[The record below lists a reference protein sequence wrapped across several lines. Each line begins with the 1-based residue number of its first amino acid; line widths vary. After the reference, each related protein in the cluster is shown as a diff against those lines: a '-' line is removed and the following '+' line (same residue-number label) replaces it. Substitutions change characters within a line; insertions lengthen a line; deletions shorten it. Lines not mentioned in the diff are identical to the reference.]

1 MNSYVDRIAMEA
13 AYRTDKLMY
22 EDVLNRLNFSSSKEG
37 MTNNNSVFLAAQ
49 MNADLQ
55 THLLSMSNTLSPEA
69 RENYQLLAATKDL
82 EDQYKLLVGDT
93 RKVTDMQA
101 SRYFAWGLGAV
112 VLITI
117 LVRTHYSNF

>member
-13 AYRTDKLMY
+13 TYRTDKLMY

-37 MTNNNSVFLAAQ
+37 MTNNNSLFMAAQ

-93 RKVTDMQA
+93 KKVTDMQA

>member
-1 MNSYVDRIAMEA
+1 
-13 AYRTDKLMY
+13 
-22 EDVLNRLNFSSSKEG
+22 
-37 MTNNNSVFLAAQ
+37 
-49 MNADLQ
+49 
-55 THLLSMSNTLSPEA
+55 MSNTLSPEA